1 MCIGA
6 KVMSRAKGAKT
17 ISVRD
22 RDKMKSIIIPR
33 LKFRDSAE
41 DLLESLEDK
50 GFEVSLGTVYE
61 LKKEIRESLGDRY
74 KEIGMYELAE
84 EHDYAIGMMKYL
96 MKSLQKDLFN
106 CDNNGEK
113 VRVSAEIR
121 AIQKDLIDLYGSSDI
136 VENVFKYFNDDKEE
150 VKETK
155 TKEVKEKM
163 VEKKH
168 INKPKRK
175 LLTEI

>member
-1 MCIGA
+1 MPRT
-6 KVMSRAKGAKT
+6 KDAKT

-41 DLLESLEDK
+41 DLLEAVEDA
-50 GFEVSLGTVYE
+50 GFDVKIGTIYE
-61 LKKEIRESLGDRY
+61 LKKEIRESIGDRY
-74 KEIGMYELAE
+74 KEIGTYELAE

-136 VENVFKYFNDDKEE
+136 VENVFKYFNTDKEE
-150 VKETK
+150 TKE
-155 TKEVKEKM
+155 KEVKE
-163 VEKKH
+163 VPKKKR
-168 INKPKRK
+168 INKPKRD
-175 LLTEI
+175 LLTKI